1 MKKIFRSIF
10 ILSIAGLFASCNVD
24 NIGTLYE
31 HEGPDCG
38 VSFTKASASDTEVNA
53 KATTFT
59 IPVARA
65 VADGALTVNL
75 KSTLPEGVKVPA
87 SVTFNAGEYQTD
99 VTLDISAM
107 EVGKSYKGAVTLA
120 DESQYDPNTSISSIN
135 VTLAKAYTWVS
146 LGKGQFYDGLALQP
160 SEDDLGIIQVE
171 VLQAEGFDRWRLMN
185 PFPKDKLIAAW
196 APEYVTYTPDS
207 MIEFFLKDDGTIGF
221 TNQVIKT
228 GLTYVD
234 LGETCY
240 IYYYVPSAYSSQIA
254 ADDANNTFVM
264 DKVSQF
270 YFALVIENSTSWF
283 GEGAKYLSLPGGPDL
298 NELLSE

>member
-24 NIGTLYE
+24 NIGTIYN
-31 HEGPDCG
+31 HEGPDNG
-38 VSFTKASASDTEVNA
+38 VSFTKTAAGDTEVNA

-65 VADGALTVNL
+65 VADGSLTVNL

-107 EVGKSYKGAVTLA
+107 EVGKSYKGVISLA
-120 DESQYDPNTSISSIN
+120 DESQYDANTSISSIN

-160 SEDDLGIIQVE
+160 SDDDLGIIQVE
-171 VLQAEGFDRWRLMN
+171 VLQAEGFDRWRILN

-196 APEYVTYTPDS
+196 AADYVTYTPDP
-207 MIEFFLKDDGTIGF
+207 MIEFFLKADGTIGF
-221 TNQVIKT
+221 TSSVIKT

-234 LGETCY
+234 LGATCY

-254 ADDANNTFVM
+254 ADDANNKFVM
-264 DKVSQF
+264 DKVAQF
-270 YFALVIENSTSWF
+270 YFAMVIENSTSWF

-298 NELLSE
+298 NALLQ